1 MLLFIDIISMRF
13 EGHLNF
19 SGSVRLHLLFRE
31 TLISKKR
38 FEDYLE
44 EASSGFFIPDYLS
57 LRFLSR
63 FAGVRTKD
71 VLSVLVGLYN
81 LLNSARKDL
90 VDEIYLG
97 AFKVKRRGSYFVI
110 EI

>member
-1 MLLFIDIISMRF
+1 MQF
-13 EGHLNF
+13 EGRINF
-19 SGSVRLHLLFRE
+19 SPGAIRLHILFRE

-38 FEDYLE
+38 YEDYLQE
-44 EASSGFFIPDYLS
+44 TSTGLFIPDYLS
-57 LRFLSR
+57 IRFLARFSGLNSR
-63 FAGVRTKD
+63 D

-81 LLNSARKDL
+81 LLNSAKKDL
-90 VDEIYLG
+90 IDEIYLG

>member
-1 MLLFIDIISMRF
+1 MQF
-13 EGHLNF
+13 EGRMSF
-19 SGSVRLHLLFRE
+19 SGSVRLHILFRE

-38 FEDYLE
+38 YEDYLE
-44 EASSGFFIPDYLS
+44 EASTGLFIPDYLS
-57 LRFLSR
+57 LKFLSE

-71 VLSVLVGLYN
+71 TLAILVGLYN
-81 LLNSARKDL
+81 LLNSAKRDL

-97 AFKVKRRGSYFVI
+97 AFKIKRRGSYFVI

>member
-1 MLLFIDIISMRF
+1 MVI
-13 EGHLNF
+13 EGQLGFRGNTK
-19 SGSVRLHLLFRE
+19 LHILFRD

-38 FEDYLE
+38 YEDYLE
-44 EASSGFFIPDYLS
+44 AASTGFFIPDYLS
-57 LRFLSR
+57 LRFLSQ

-71 VLSVLVGLYN
+71 VLAVLVGLYN
-81 LLNSARKDL
+81 LLNSAKRDL

-97 AFKVKRRGSYFVI
+97 AFKIKRRGSYFVI